1 MWDDP
6 LLYEL
11 ENADD
16 PAFDLDFWSELL
28 VAARP
33 RRVLELA
40 CGTGRLTLP
49 LAGLGVAEEI
59 VGLDSSA
66 PFLEH
71 AGRSLASTG
80 SRNGASPVRFVE
92 GDMRAAAA
100 AVDGAFDLVILPFNS
115 LAYVLDFDDRVATL
129 RAARSLLAPGGRFAF
144 DLVAPRYDFL
154 AEACGPCPPVRLDA
168 DHPAPELG
176 VARFIRTYVDTYD
189 ATTQTL
195 NSLNRYEIHHTDGR
209 VEHRIGDV
217 RWHIHFPA
225 ELESLLALAGLRPV
239 ERYGSWDREPWTPAA
254 RRILWICE
262 AT

>member
-6 LLYEL
+6 LLYEI

-16 PAFDLDFWSELL
+16 PAFDLDFWSELV

-49 LAGLGVAEEI
+49 LAGLGVAEEV
-59 VGLDSSA
+59 VGLDSSE
-66 PFLEH
+66 PFLQH
-71 AGRSLASTG
+71 ARSLAAAS
-80 SRNGASPVRFVE
+80 SDGASPVTFME
-92 GDMRAAAA
+92 GDMRAPQL
-100 AVDGAFDLVILPFNS
+100 DGTFDLVIVPFNS
-115 LAYVLDFDDRVATL
+115 LAYVLDHDDRVATV

-168 DHPAPELG
+168 DHAALEFG
-176 VARFIRTYVDTYD
+176 VARFIRTYIDTYD

-195 NSLNRYEIHHTDGR
+195 HSLNRYEIHHTDGR
-209 VEHRIGDV
+209 VEHRTGDV

-239 ERYGSWDREPWTPAA
+239 ERYGSWDRDPWTPAA